1 MIIPEPR
8 RQPRLGYRRAT
19 GALVDR
25 LRHLFYTDTGVPI
38 RTEPCVTD
46 RTHLMEERRPDPDA
60 LLKRVQAE
68 TIQQTRGKLKVF
80 FGATAGVGKT
90 YAMLGAAHEQQDD
103 GVDVVIGWVETHGR
117 EETEALL
124 EGLTI
129 LPPRVVE
136 HRGTSLRE
144 FDLDA
149 ALARRPQLMLMDEL
163 AHTNAPGSRHPKRW
177 QDVIELL
184 KSGINV
190 YTTVNVQH
198 LECLNDTVAQIT
210 GVRVSETVPDSVL
223 EQADDVEL
231 IDLPPDDLLQRLK
244 DGKVYVPEQAQQA
257 LQNFFRKGNLI
268 ALREMA
274 LRRTAERVDQQ
285 MEVYR
290 RDHAVVRTWA
300 AAETI
305 MVCVNMK
312 PRGPRLVRAARTMAT
327 GLHAKWIAV
336 YVQTP
341 RHLHMPQADRDRV
354 NQTLRLAE
362 LLGAETVVLSGAHVA
377 QELLAYARTRNATK
391 IIAGKPVRARWK
403 EWVFGSVVAELVR
416 QSGDIDIYV
425 ITGEAGE
432 SRPLTTQAVQRN
444 SEWSSYGLG
453 LVGVGLSTAVAWLMF
468 PYFGLANLIMVYL
481 LGVVL
486 VAGWYGRGPSVLAS
500 VLSVAAFDF
509 FFVPPYLSF
518 AVSDI
523 QYLLTFA
530 VMLVVALTISGLAVR
545 TRQQAELARHQE
557 RRTAV
562 LYALSRDLATHRGT
576 GVLVQLAGKHLR
588 EVFDGQVA
596 IFLADVDKRV
606 QLQRGELLHFEF
618 DPKESGVAQWVF
630 EHNERAG
637 PGTDTLPGAS
647 ALYLPLVGSAGSIGV
662 VAVRPTESNRL
673 SDPDQLHLLESLV
686 NQVALAIERTHLS
699 EEAQQAH
706 VRAETERMRNAIL
719 SSVSHDLRTPLA
731 TITGAASSLLDKE
744 GPIDPAARLELARSI
759 HREAGRLDRLLKN
772 LLDMMRIEAG
782 AVQLSKE
789 WHPVDEVVGAALA
802 RLEGRLDD
810 HVILTSFPGDLPLV
824 LVDGVLLEQVLINL
838 VENALKYAPAG
849 SAIDLSASAGDQ
861 EVIVEVADR
870 GPGLSPGEER
880 RIFEKF
886 YRAQPARERGVGLG
900 LTICRGII
908 EAHGGRIWAEN
919 RPGGGAVFR
928 FAIPLPDRQPSVES
942 ERPDA
947 QPA

>member
-1 MIIPEPR
+1 
-8 RQPRLGYRRAT
+8 
-19 GALVDR
+19 
-25 LRHLFYTDTGVPI
+25 
-38 RTEPCVTD
+38 
-46 RTHLMEERRPDPDA
+46 MEERRPDPDA
-60 LLKRVQAE
+60 LLRRVEAEEAKQA
-68 TIQQTRGKLKVF
+68 RGKLKVF

-90 YAMLGAAHEQQDD
+90 YAMLQAAHEQRSD
-103 GVDVVIGWVETHGR
+103 GVDVIIGWVETHGR
-117 EETEALL
+117 TETEALL

-136 HRGTSLRE
+136 HRGTTLRE
-144 FDLDA
+144 FDLDG
-149 ALARRPQLMLMDEL
+149 ALARHPQLILMDEL
-163 AHTNAPGSRHPKRW
+163 AHTNAIGSRHPKRW
-177 QDVIELL
+177 QDVMELL
-184 KSGINV
+184 KAGINV

-198 LECLNDTVAQIT
+198 MESLNDVVAQIT
-210 GVRVSETVPDSVL
+210 SVRVNETVPDSVL

-244 DGKVYVPEQAQQA
+244 DGKVYMPEQAQQA
-257 LQNFFRKGNLI
+257 LHNFFRKGNLI
-268 ALREMA
+268 ALRELA

-290 RDHAVVRTWA
+290 RDHAVVRTWPT
-300 AAETI
+300 AETI

-341 RHLHMPQADRDRV
+341 RHLRMPQADRDRA

-362 LLGAETVVLSGAHVA
+362 LLGAETGVLSGANVA
-377 QELLAYARTRNATK
+377 QELLSYARTRNVAK
-391 IIAGKPVRARWK
+391 IIVGKPVRARWK
-403 EWVFGSVVAELVR
+403 EVVFGSVVADLVQ
-416 QSGDIDIYV
+416 QSGETDIYV

-432 SRPLTTQAVQRN
+432 SRPLASQAMKRD

-453 LVGVGLSTAVAWLMF
+453 VVGVALSTALAWLMF
-468 PYFGLANLIMVYL
+468 PYFSVANLILVYL
-481 LGVVL
+481 MGVVL
-486 VAGWYGRGPSVLAS
+486 VAIRYGRGPSVLAS
-500 VLSVAAFDF
+500 ILSVAAFDF
-509 FFVPPYLSF
+509 FFVPPYLTF

-545 TRQQAELARHQE
+545 TKQQADLARHQE

-576 GVLVQLAGKHLR
+576 GALAQLAAKHLR
-588 EVFDGQVA
+588 DVFNSQVA
-596 IFLADVDKRV
+596 IFLADADKRV
-606 QLQRGELLHFEF
+606 QLQRGEHLYFEF

-637 PGTDTLPGAS
+637 LGTDTLPGAS

-662 VAVRPTESNRL
+662 VAVRPTESSRL
-673 SDPDQLHLLESLV
+673 SDTDQLHLLESLV
-686 NQVALAIERTHLS
+686 NQVALAIERTRLS

-706 VRAETERMRNAIL
+706 VRVETERMRNAIL

-731 TITGAASSLLDKE
+731 TITGAASSLLDE
-744 GPIDPAARLELARSI
+744 QGHIDPPARLELSRSI
-759 HREAGRLDRLLKN
+759 YREANRLDRLLKN

-782 AVQLSKE
+782 AVQLAKE
-789 WHPVDEVVGAALA
+789 WHPVDEVVGAGLS
-802 RLEGRLDD
+802 RLEERLRD
-810 HVILTSFPGDLPLV
+810 HTVNTAFPADLPLV
-824 LVDGVLLEQVLINL
+824 LVDGVLVEQVVINL
-838 VENALKYAPAG
+838 VENAVKHAPPG
-849 SAIDLSASAGDQ
+849 SAIDLSATAGDR
-861 EVIVEVADR
+861 EVVVEVADR
-870 GPGLSPGEER
+870 GPGIPLGEEV
-880 RIFEKF
+880 RIFDKF
-886 YRAQPARERGVGLG
+886 YRAKAAREGGVGLG

-919 RPGGGAVFR
+919 RGGGGAVFR
-928 FAIPLPDRQPSVES
+928 FAIPLLERQPSVES
-942 ERPDA
+942 EQAEPK
-947 QPA
+947 PA